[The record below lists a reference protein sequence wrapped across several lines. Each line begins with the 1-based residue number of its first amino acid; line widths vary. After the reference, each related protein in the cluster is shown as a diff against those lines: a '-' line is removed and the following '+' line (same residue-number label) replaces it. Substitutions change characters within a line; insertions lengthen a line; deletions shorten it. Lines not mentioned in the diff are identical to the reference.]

1 MDSWQR
7 RTAWYVA
14 AVVAVMLG
22 YTLLYDYGMSA
33 FDGEPVPFLHAARVV
48 VETFSTTG
56 YGSDAP
62 WTTDAMRL
70 LVISMN
76 VTGVVLIFLALPALV
91 FPLLESAIATSVP
104 TALDGDV
111 SDHVVICT
119 HNPRSDTLISELD
132 AVEQPYVLVEPD
144 RERATELYEDGYR
157 VIHAEPNT
165 VAGLEGARIDAARAV
180 VADVSDTV
188 DTSIVL
194 TAKELAEDVQIV
206 SVVEEPDRARYHR
219 LAGADEVLSPRRLL
233 GESLARKLTT
243 GVTTDL
249 GDTVELGED
258 FDIAELPLSRESEM
272 IGQTLAESGIR
283 EQTGVNVVG
292 AWLRGDFK
300 SPPPPSV
307 PLDGS
312 TVLLVTGRR
321 DQLRELREVAVSE
334 MRQFTPGETV
344 VLGYGEVG
352 QRVAAALAEA
362 DIDHTVVDVVER
374 PGVDVVG
381 DATDQDVIREAGV
394 ADARSVVLALPEDTT
409 AEFTTLVVRD
419 LTDETE
425 VVARVERPE
434 ATGKVYRAGAD
445 YVLSLASVTGR
456 MIASAVLDDE
466 DVLSPDTQVDVIRT
480 KAPGLVGRTLG
491 DADVRART
499 GCTVVAVERAGEV
512 VTNVGPTFRVETDD
526 DLIIAGTDEG
536 TNEFNRLL
544 G

>member
-14 AVVAVMLG
+14 AVVVVMLG

-33 FDGEPVPFLHAARVV
+33 FDGEPVAFLHATRVV
-48 VETFSTTG
+48 VETFTTTG

-62 WTTDAMRL
+62 WTTDVMRL
-70 LVISMN
+70 LVIAMDI
-76 VTGVVLIFLALPALV
+76 TGVVLIFLALPALV
-91 FPLLESAIATSVP
+91 FPLFEEAIATSVP
-104 TALDGDV
+104 TALEGDV
-111 SDHVVICT
+111 SDHVIVCT
-119 HNPRSDTLISELD
+119 HNARSDTLISELE
-132 AVEQPYVLVEPD
+132 AVAQPYVLVEPD

-165 VAGLEGARIDAARAV
+165 VAGLEGARIDTARAV

-194 TAKELAEDVQIV
+194 TAKELAEDVQVV

-249 GDTVELGED
+249 GDAVELGED
-258 FDIAELPLSRESEM
+258 FDITELPLSRESEL
-272 IGQTLAESGIR
+272 IGQTLADSGIR

-321 DQLRELREVAVSE
+321 DQLGELRQTAVSE

-362 DIDHTVVDVVER
+362 EIEHTVVDVADR

-381 DATDQDVIREAGV
+381 DATDPDVIREAGV

-419 LTDETE
+419 RTDETE

-434 ATGKVYRAGAD
+434 ATGKMYRAGAD

-456 MIASAVLDDE
+456 MTASAVLDDE

-480 KAPGLVGRTLG
+480 EAPGLVGRTLG

-512 VTNVGPTFRVETDD
+512 VTDVGPTFRVEADD

-536 TNEFNRLL
+536 TNEFKRLL